1 MNTVI
6 TSKEAILNASRKIAT
21 KQGLQAINIRDVAK
35 ECNVAVG
42 SIYNYFPSKADL
54 LAATVEEVWKSIFHM
69 PENLKNSNSF
79 MECVRWIFESVQ
91 SGTEEYPAFFTI
103 HSISFA
109 TGDKET
115 GRQVMNQYFE
125 HIKSGLLLALQKDKK
140 IRTNAFHGE
149 FTQENFVDFVFSNI
163 ISLLM
168 KNEKTCT
175 MLIEVINRLVY

>member
-35 ECNVAVG
+35 ECNVAIG

-69 PENLKNSNSF
+69 TENFKNPNSF
-79 MECVRWIFESVQ
+79 MECVSWIFESVRT
-91 SGTEEYPAFFTI
+91 GTEEYPAFFTI
-103 HSISFA
+103 HSISFT

-115 GRQVMNQYFE
+115 GRQVMNEYFD
-125 HIKSGLLLALQKDKK
+125 HIKSGLLLALQNDKN
-140 IRTNAFHGE
+140 IRTSAFYGE
-149 FTQENFVDFVFSNI
+149 FTQKSFVDFVFSNI

-175 MLIEVINRLVY
+175 MLIEVIKRSVY